1 MNRQKGKVK
10 GKLRLDENQIIIIKS
25 SEDDE
30 DGIRLCGSQNRSS
43 LATRGASHLSSQTLA
58 LDIFEKARVLDEL
71 ISMASNSDDLAKLLL
86 KARDKLDYAHD
97 LHFYDFAN
105 PARDARKL
113 IDVLHRDI

>member
-1 MNRQKGKVK
+1 
-10 GKLRLDENQIIIIKS
+10 
-25 SEDDE
+25 
-30 DGIRLCGSQNRSS
+30 
-43 LATRGASHLSSQTLA
+43 
-58 LDIFEKARVLDEL
+58 
-71 ISMASNSDDLAKLLL
+71 MASNSDDLAKLLL